1 MGRRLLQEQFD
12 QSTHAMTTAITLTLL
27 LRPVGAFIVGLLADR
42 FGRKWPL
49 VGVLLVIAG
58 LQIITSF
65 MTTFSKFLAVRSLYG
80 IAMGGVWGV
89 AGAASLEIFWFGAG
103 LSVVAA
109 CIIASLPESAVFKR
123 SKEVA
128 RRKNMTA
135 IDKAVVFTQLL
146 GRMFKDHWALWVYG
160 VVFISGLQFLAHSSQ
175 DLYTTFLQASK
186 GFSASLANEANI
198 VGEAGALIGGALG
211 GYLSQFLGRKITIV
225 FACFW
230 SAAFIPLW
238 ILPSSWGRLSIGA
251 FFFQVGVNIAWGTI
265 AIHLNELAPPAFRGA
280 FTGTV
285 HQMGNMASSASAQI
299 IVTYDFFCV
308 SLTILQ
314 LQAQFNRDTHAMTT
328 AITLTLLFRPVGAI
342 IFGLLADR
350 FGRKWPLVADLA
362 IIAVLQVGTGFVT
375 TFSEFLAV
383 RSLFGMAMGGV
394 WGLASAASM
403 EYVGSLHPSDLL
415 IVRVEICRS
424 HLEAFIPD
432 LCKLDILA
440 DIHLQ
445 LVASI
450 VNLYL
455 VPESPQTWRSIFWVG
470 AGLSAFAAF
479 IRILLPE
486 SAIFQRAPVR
496 NISTSKATALFAR
509 SVTVMLKKHWGIWIY
524 GILLA
529 TGLNFL
535 AHSSQDLYTTFMQ
548 KSKGFSPF
556 LATRANIVGETGA
569 VLGALLGGYISQFL
583 GRKNTLIL
591 SIIWCGGFIPLWVLP
606 SSWGSLSVG
615 AFFFQAGV
623 NIAWGMVAAYLN
635 ELAPPAFRGL
645 YPGTVYQL
653 GNAASSAAS
662 QIEATAGLTIRKQ
675 VQGVDQPDYGTVQ
688 AIMAAASGAL
698 VLGCALFGPENHSVD
713 LNEAKT
719 AIEEGKHIGQSS
731 NVVDDIKLTD
741 EHVEHTDTYI
751 AHNV

>member
-1 MGRRLLQEQFD
+1 MRFHIHLHSPKLPDGRD
-12 QSTHAMTTAITLTLL
+12 SWQSTNPLYAILQLT
-27 LRPVGAFIVGLLADR
+27 R
-42 FGRKWPL
+42 
-49 VGVLLVIAG
+49 
-58 LQIITSF
+58 
-65 MTTFSKFLAVRSLYG
+65 
-80 IAMGGVWGV
+80 
-89 AGAASLEIFWFGAG
+89 
-103 LSVVAA
+103 
-109 CIIASLPESAVFKR
+109 
-123 SKEVA
+123 
-128 RRKNMTA
+128 
-135 IDKAVVFTQLL
+135 TQQ
-146 GRMFKDHWALWVYG
+146 AL
-160 VVFISGLQFLAHSSQ
+160 
-175 DLYTTFLQASK
+175 
-186 GFSASLANEANI
+186 
-198 VGEAGALIGGALG
+198 
-211 GYLSQFLGRKITIV
+211 
-225 FACFW
+225 FW
-230 SAAFIPLW
+230 SGWLAW
-238 ILPSSWGRLSIGA
+238 ITDS
-251 FFFQVGVNIAWGTI
+251 
-265 AIHLNELAPPAFRGA
+265 
-280 FTGTV
+280 
-285 HQMGNMASSASAQI
+285 
-299 IVTYDFFCV
+299 YDFFCV

-314 LQAQFNRDTHAMTT
+314 LQAQFNHDTHAMTT

-383 RSLFGMAMGGV
+383 RSLFGMAMGGI

-403 EYVGSLHPSDLL
+403 EYVGLLHSRNPL
-415 IVRVEICRS
+415 IIRVEICRS
-424 HLEAFIPD
+424 RLEAFTPG
-432 LCKLDILA
+432 LCKLDILV
-440 DIHLQ
+440 DM
-445 LVASI
+445 
-450 VNLYL
+450 
-455 VPESPQTWRSIFWVG
+455 IFWVG

-479 IRILLPE
+479 IRMLLPE
-486 SAIFQRAPVR
+486 SAIFQRARVR

-509 SVTVMLKKHWGIWIY
+509 SVTVMLREHWGIWIY

-591 SIIWCGGFIPLWVLP
+591 SIIWCAGFIPLWVLP
-606 SSWGSLSVG
+606 SSWTSLSVG

-719 AIEEGKHIGQSS
+719 AIEEEGANIDRSSS
-731 NVVDDIKLTD
+731 NIVDDMKVD
-741 EHVEHTDTYI
+741 DKHVEHTTTYATA
-751 AHNV
+751 AHVV

>member
-1 MGRRLLQEQFD
+1 MGRRLLQEQFN

-65 MTTFSKFLAVRSLYG
+65 MTTFSRFLGVRSLYG

-135 IDKAVVFTQLL
+135 IDKAVVFTQSL

-285 HQMGNMASSASAQI
+285 HQMGNMAS
-299 IVTYDFFCV
+299 TYDFFCV

-403 EYVGSLHPSDLL
+403 EFG
-415 IVRVEICRS
+415 
-424 HLEAFIPD
+424 
-432 LCKLDILA
+432 
-440 DIHLQ
+440 HLQ

-486 SAIFQRAPVR
+486 SAIFQRAHVR

-529 TGLNFL
+529 TGLNFVSPL

-698 VLGCALFGPENHSVD
+698 VLGCALFGSENHSVD

>member
-1 MGRRLLQEQFD
+1 
-12 QSTHAMTTAITLTLL
+12 
-27 LRPVGAFIVGLLADR
+27 
-42 FGRKWPL
+42 
-49 VGVLLVIAG
+49 
-58 LQIITSF
+58 
-65 MTTFSKFLAVRSLYG
+65 
-80 IAMGGVWGV
+80 
-89 AGAASLEIFWFGAG
+89 
-103 LSVVAA
+103 
-109 CIIASLPESAVFKR
+109 
-123 SKEVA
+123 
-128 RRKNMTA
+128 
-135 IDKAVVFTQLL
+135 
-146 GRMFKDHWALWVYG
+146 
-160 VVFISGLQFLAHSSQ
+160 
-175 DLYTTFLQASK
+175 
-186 GFSASLANEANI
+186 
-198 VGEAGALIGGALG
+198 
-211 GYLSQFLGRKITIV
+211 
-225 FACFW
+225 
-230 SAAFIPLW
+230 
-238 ILPSSWGRLSIGA
+238 
-251 FFFQVGVNIAWGTI
+251 
-265 AIHLNELAPPAFRGA
+265 
-280 FTGTV
+280 
-285 HQMGNMASSASAQI
+285 
-299 IVTYDFFCV
+299 
-308 SLTILQ
+308 
-314 LQAQFNRDTHAMTT
+314 MTT

-383 RSLFGMAMGGV
+383 RSLFGMAMGGI

-403 EYVGSLHPSDLL
+403 ENMPVASRGLYSGFMQVGYPGGY
-415 IVRVEICRS
+415 
-424 HLEAFIPD
+424 
-432 LCKLDILA
+432 
-440 DIHLQ
+440 

-479 IRILLPE
+479 IRMLLPE
-486 SAIFQRAPVR
+486 SAIFQRARVR

-509 SVTVMLKKHWGIWIY
+509 SVTVMLREHWGIWIY

-591 SIIWCGGFIPLWVLP
+591 SIIWCAGFIPLWVLP
-606 SSWGSLSVG
+606 SSWTSLSVG

-719 AIEEGKHIGQSS
+719 AIEEEGANIDRSSS
-731 NVVDDIKLTD
+731 NIVDDMKVD
-741 EHVEHTDTYI
+741 DKHVEHTTTYATA
-751 AHNV
+751 AHVV